1 MPISETE
8 VEKPAAQGA
17 AMEITVSRQDLVRE
31 LTATQSVVE
40 RKTTIP
46 ILSNFLLEA
55 EEDRLNI
62 TATDLDQAIRT
73 STAVKVKKP
82 GSCTVPAR
90 KLYDYIKL
98 LPEGDISIKLL
109 ENHWVQ
115 IRSGRSNTKIV
126 GMARANY
133 PQVPEFPAVAATS
146 ISLIALKTLI
156 ARTIFAISNEE
167 SRYTLNGALLVI
179 KAESLAMVATD
190 GHRLSYVEKPNEN
203 LEGISGEKRV
213 LIPRKALQELQ
224 QLLTVTEVEKV
235 EFADDEHTLF
245 FRVGHRTLSTRKLSG
260 QFPNFEAVMP
270 RDNTK
275 FAVVRC
281 SELSAAI
288 QRVAQ
293 FADERSGAIRMRL
306 EGNELRSAPTQLNQA
321 RAKTPSTPPTPATPS
336 WWASTRYTFS
346 TSSKP
351 SATRVKSASN
361 SRTPSPP
368 ARCVQKTP
376 TPNTSIATSLC
387 RCGFEEATQKR
398 QSHSAE
404 VFVPVACQIPPSLW
418 LRSLS
423 PGAATGRVAPICLPA
438 TGLPHSGHCLVW
450 LPRNIL
456 VFTGQLRDCILV
468 PVCQPRALALPVT
481 IPRATQG

>member
-1 MPISETE
+1 MPSVETV

-17 AMEITVSRQDLVRE
+17 AMEITVSRQDLVKE

-55 EEDRLNI
+55 DEDRLNI

-73 STAVKVKKP
+73 SAAVKVKKP
-82 GSCTVPAR
+82 GACTIPAR

-98 LPEGDISIKLL
+98 LPDGEISIKLL

-115 IRSGRSNTKIV
+115 IRSGRSNTKMV

-133 PQVPEFPAVAATS
+133 PQVPEFPTIAVTS
-146 ISLIALKTLI
+146 ISLAALRGVI

-167 SRYTLNGALLVI
+167 SRYTLNGALLI
-179 KAESLAMVATD
+179 LKAESLAMVATD
-190 GHRLSYVEKPNEN
+190 GHRLSFVEKPGEV

-224 QLLTVTEVEKV
+224 QLLANSEAERV

-245 FRVGHRTLSTRKLSG
+245 FRVGHRTLSSRKLSG

-275 FAVVRC
+275 FAVVRS
-281 SELSAAI
+281 SELAASI

-306 EGNELRSAPTQLNQA
+306 EDNELKVSANSTESGESEDTID
-321 RAKTPSTPPTPATPS
+321 TPYSSDPIVVGFNSGYILDFLKALDNAGEVRLEFKDSQSAGQMRPEDPEAEYKY
-336 WWASTRYTFS
+336 RYVLM
-346 TSSKP
+346 P
-351 SATRVKSASN
+351 MR
-361 SRTPSPP
+361 
-368 ARCVQKTP
+368 
-376 TPNTSIATSLC
+376 I
-387 RCGFEEATQKR
+387 
-398 QSHSAE
+398 
-404 VFVPVACQIPPSLW
+404 
-418 LRSLS
+418 
-423 PGAATGRVAPICLPA
+423 
-438 TGLPHSGHCLVW
+438 
-450 LPRNIL
+450 
-456 VFTGQLRDCILV
+456 
-468 PVCQPRALALPVT
+468 
-481 IPRATQG
+481 